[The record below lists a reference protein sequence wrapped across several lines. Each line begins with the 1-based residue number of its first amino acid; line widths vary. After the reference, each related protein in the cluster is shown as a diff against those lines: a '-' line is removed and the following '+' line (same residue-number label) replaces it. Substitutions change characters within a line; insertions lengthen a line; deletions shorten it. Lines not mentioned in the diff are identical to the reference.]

1 MLLLEK
7 GCDPQSGRR
16 GGRRPWV
23 ALPKRGCR
31 SQGSTSRGDRPAR
44 AASAPSR
51 MSARASR
58 STPTT
63 PPFGLTVAGERATTS
78 AATTTPPALDR
89 YDTPEQRHPDSATH
103 PGRLRRWGAIPM
115 ATARTPGNAFRD
127 RKGARGDTAGAHH
140 AGSLGRRPARCE
152 AVPFTPARHASHRR
166 RRSNPSSRRLQPVPP
181 VALKRW
187 AGPGL
192 PTRRH
197 RESALTRSRRR
208 TAKVP
213 WRRLDRA
220 DE

>member
-1 MLLLEK
+1 M
-7 GCDPQSGRR
+7 GGAPQTRVPFSGFDE
-16 GGRRPWV
+16 PW
-23 ALPKRGCR
+23 R
-31 SQGSTSRGDRPAR
+31 SP
-44 AASAPSR
+44 
-51 MSARASR
+51 SARSER
-58 STPTT
+58 PQ
-63 PPFGLTVAGERATTS
+63 PYERAS
-78 AATTTPPALDR
+78 VAEHADDAAVRAHR
-89 YDTPEQRHPDSATH
+89 RRRESNPERRNDDAAGVGSLRHARTATPDSATH
-103 PGRLRRWGAIPM
+103 PGRLRRWGANPHGNG
-115 ATARTPGNAFRD
+115 TNARNAFRD

-152 AVPFTPARHASHRR
+152 AVPFTPVRHASHRR

-187 AGPGL
+187 AGPGR

-197 RESALTRSRRR
+197 RESALTRTRRR